1 MKLLDPFAGYRLA
14 SGHPFFHI
22 ALFAG
27 SWAKDYFGDS
37 DFHSSGEIADAFYLL
52 RWAHFVLFT
61 LAAIEGFCNRP
72 SEIPDVKPDSET

>member
-27 SWAKDYFGDS
+27 SFMMNVKGDTEYKS
-37 DFHSSGEIADAFYLL
+37 QQEIIDAFNLL
-52 RWAHFVLFT
+52 RWGHLLLII
-61 LAAIEGFCNRP
+61 LAIFEMYAN
-72 SEIPDVKPDSET
+72 

>member
-27 SWAKDYFGDS
+27 SFMINVSGDVGFVSKD
-37 DFHSSGEIADAFYLL
+37 EIIEAFNLL
-52 RWAHFVLFT
+52 RWGHLLLII
-61 LAAIEGFCNRP
+61 LAIF
-72 SEIPDVKPDSET
+72 